1 MLLYFFLVIM
11 VIKYEWGG
19 LVLCGRGAETACVY
33 VLTFGQNKTYHVL
46 WPLLYCK
53 EKTKLGSVD

>member
-1 MLLYFFLVIM
+1 MVVWLCMAGGHKLL
-11 VIKYEWGG
+11 
-19 LVLCGRGAETACVY
+19 AS